1 MGLLRDVFNGETALD
16 YPRWWRRTVTVSL
29 VVIVLSFGSF
39 GVRGLNLGIDFEGGT
54 TFEVLAPGASVADA
68 RGVMAGI
75 GSEDSR
81 IQTVDGDV
89 IRIRSEVSDPA
100 HAAEI
105 HSLLEEQ
112 LGTVQTFEQVG
123 PTWGAEVTSKAA
135 NALVVFFVVVAL
147 YITVR
152 LEWKMALGALAAVAH
167 DIVVSVGL
175 YSILQLEITPSTVI
189 AFLTI
194 MGYSLYDT
202 IVVYDKVREVTGRL
216 GATER
221 YTYTELMNLA
231 LNRVT
236 MRSLNTS
243 ITSAIPIV
251 SLLLIGSVLM
261 GATTLQEFGIA
272 LLVGI
277 IVGSYSSLFIASTL
291 VTVLKEREERWIQVA
306 GKVEQRAGV
315 AEGGGPRLIGREEAS
330 LPDTRSTER
339 PGAAK
344 GPARRRPAATTHL
357 AGGVPPRPRKKRR

>member
-1 MGLLRDVFNGETALD
+1 M
-16 YPRWWRRTVTVSL
+16 
-29 VVIVLSFGSF
+29 
-39 GVRGLNLGIDFEGGT
+39 
-54 TFEVLAPGASVADA
+54 
-68 RGVMAGI
+68 
-75 GSEDSR
+75 
-81 IQTVDGDV
+81 
-89 IRIRSEVSDPA
+89 
-100 HAAEI
+100 
-105 HSLLEEQ
+105 
-112 LGTVQTFEQVG
+112 
-123 PTWGAEVTSKAA
+123 
-135 NALVVFFVVVAL
+135 
-147 YITVR
+147 
-152 LEWKMALGALAAVAH
+152 
-167 DIVVSVGL
+167 VSVGL

-291 VTVLKEREERWIQVA
+291 VTVLKDAKSDGSRWPARSSSAQVLPRA
-306 GKVEQRAGV
+306 AAPASSAAKRPPCPTPVQPSVPAPQRAGT
-315 AEGGGPRLIGREEAS
+315 APTRGNDPPGRWRATPPPQEAS
-330 LPDTRSTER
+330 LSQ
-339 PGAAK
+339 
-344 GPARRRPAATTHL
+344 PAT
-357 AGGVPPRPRKKRR
+357 VV